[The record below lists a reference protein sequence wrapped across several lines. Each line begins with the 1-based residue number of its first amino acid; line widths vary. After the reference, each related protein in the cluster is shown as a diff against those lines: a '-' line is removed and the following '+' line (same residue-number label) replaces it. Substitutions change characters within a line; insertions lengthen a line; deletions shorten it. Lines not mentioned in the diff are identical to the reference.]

1 MPKGKDRT
9 VALKVAVSVVL
20 AACFGIVLDYL
31 EDSSRLSE
39 GLFSTILPHLV
50 GQLLHANLFHLLANV
65 YVLCQLRFSW
75 RQLAVAYALSVP
87 ATFATS
93 SDGVIGFSSVIY
105 ALMGLLLPQVR
116 LSVRDWGLFLV
127 VNAATAFVPS
137 IAFGVHV
144 AAFGLGFLAA
154 KIKKLSDE
162 YRRACKRG

>member
-1 MPKGKDRT
+1 MPKGKNKQVER
-9 VALKVAVSVVL
+9 KVIVSLLLLNVYLWLPMKYVPEL
-20 AACFGIVLDYL
+20 AASFNAAWY
-31 EDSSRLSE
+31 
-39 GLFSTILPHLV
+39 THLCSQWAHI
-50 GQLLHANLFHLLANV
+50 GLFHLVLNL
-65 YVLCQLRFSW
+65 YVLWFLRFTW
-75 RQLAVAYALSVP
+75 KEFGVAYLVSIP
-87 ATFATS
+87 ATFAS
-93 SDGVIGFSSVIY
+93 SSGAIGFSSVIY

-144 AAFGLGFLAA
+144 AAFGLGFLSA